1 MAPPVGFEPTTS
13 KLTASCS
20 TIELQRISGFNIVLK
35 QRYVTKKTLLDQLVC
50 AFYFLVYYQ
59 SSHKTYSL
67 QYLLCLVIISQAI
80 FQGEVMPKFFRTVGM
95 VLFLLTCG
103 ISYSQ
108 GFQLS
113 LSNPEEV
120 NLSALI
126 LLNVFVVTLMLLGL
140 YAYGIKVLVLLYVIA
155 ISFGILIGTSF
166 IGQFYGMYINSN
178 VRVMVI
184 ESGYLEYFSAM
195 FSTLLLYI
203 LPYLVAVLSVF
214 AVFSNSYEA
223 ASA

>member
-1 MAPPVGFEPTTS
+1 
-13 KLTASCS
+13 
-20 TIELQRISGFNIVLK
+20 
-35 QRYVTKKTLLDQLVC
+35 
-50 AFYFLVYYQ
+50 
-59 SSHKTYSL
+59 
-67 QYLLCLVIISQAI
+67 
-80 FQGEVMPKFFRTVGM
+80 MPKFFRTVGM